1 MCSNYAKLSEM
12 QNILATPDAPCVQSA
27 ATATA
32 SASTGLCDGQASAQC
47 KSNVCIT
54 ERQQLENSV
63 ARTHSKDTTDSR
75 VATCCPATTTA
86 EHTESAPAS
95 HESLQR
101 PHWTQR
107 VSDGVEY
114 PSEASAPMVG
124 AVNGTTVPA
133 TVTPKS
139 KSDEVDLAFDSNGIW
154 CRDCRSARCAIDG
167 NPIIGSGGKPSV
179 RKLIRKSRSRKQKTH
194 ETCHARIRS
203 LSVGNEAS
211 FRNSS
216 RRNGRAV
223 DIIGGDA
230 SSGASGKERN
240 AECLNNLRR
249 NDLIDIIRESMEK
262 NRLCFQTNR

>member
-1 MCSNYAKLSEM
+1 MR
-12 QNILATPDAPCVQSA
+12 NILATADAPCVQSA

-32 SASTGLCDGQASAQC
+32 SASTELCDGQATAQC
-47 KSNVCIT
+47 KSNVYIS
-54 ERQQLENSV
+54 ERQQLENSF
-63 ARTHSKDTTDSR
+63 ARTTSKETTDSR
-75 VATCCPATTTA
+75 VATCCLATTTA
-86 EHTESAPAS
+86 EHTESTPAS

-101 PHWTQR
+101 RGHWPQR
-107 VSDGVEY
+107 SSDGADGAEY
-114 PSEASAPMVG
+114 PSEVSAPMAG
-124 AVNGTTVPA
+124 AAIGTIVPA
-133 TVTPKS
+133 TVTPKT
-139 KSDEVDLAFDSNGIW
+139 KIDKLDLTFDNNGIC

-167 NPIIGSGGKPSV
+167 DAMIGSGGKPSV
-179 RKLIRKSRSRKQKTH
+179 RKLIRKSRSRKQKTQ

-216 RRNGRAV
+216 RRNGRTV
-223 DIIGGDA
+223 DIIGGDG

-240 AECLNNLRR
+240 VECLNNLRR